1 MSKPLFVSLTNEQR
15 EHLRHVTRS
24 GNAPAR
30 VQTRARILL
39 LADRSQGERR
49 SHLQITESLSVS
61 GQTIS
66 TICRRFV
73 LEGMESALY
82 EKPRPGQTPKITG
95 EVEAQLVLLACSD
108 PPKGATR
115 WTMQMLADKLVEL
128 KLVDAISDSA
138 VCDRLKKT
146 RSSRGASSASV

>member
-1 MSKPLFVSLTNEQR
+1 MSKPLFVSLTVEQR
-15 EHLRHVTRS
+15 EHLHQLTRS
-24 GNAPAR
+24 GNAQAR

-39 LADRSQGERR
+39 LADRSPNNPNNGRQGEQNTHR
-49 SHLQITESLSVS
+49 QITDALSVS

-73 LEGMESALY
+73 LEGMEAALY

-108 PPKGATR
+108 PPKGSVR
-115 WTMQMLADKLVEL
+115 WTMQMHEQA
-128 KLVDAISDSA
+128 
-138 VCDRLKKT
+138 RLCWRT
-146 RSSRGASSASV
+146 NWWN